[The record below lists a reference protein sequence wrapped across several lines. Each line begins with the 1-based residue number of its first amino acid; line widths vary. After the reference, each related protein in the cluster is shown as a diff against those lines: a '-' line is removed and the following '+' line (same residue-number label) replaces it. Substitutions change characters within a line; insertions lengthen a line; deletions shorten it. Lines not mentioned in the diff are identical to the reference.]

1 MKFTALRRILVVL
14 ACGFLALAQRVPA
27 QTYVQLV
34 DVPDY
39 TWYAGCFGTA
49 TGNLMG
55 YWDRHGMDD
64 FYTGPTAGGVAPL
77 DTWSAANKGI
87 RSMWASKAGVD
98 GRPSTQPCHIDDY
111 WVNYQ
116 TDNNYSYESTAADPY
131 ITAARTEHAPDCI
144 GDFIGLSQKKWTNL
158 GGECDGN
165 IDAYSYSFWDKTGQ
179 RRNNYSF
186 TNTTG
191 QYIPDIQSGLRAWA
205 KYRGYEA
212 DVFTQLTSF
221 NPERTGSGGFSY
233 ADVKAEINAGYPI
246 LCFLQPRNELS
257 RSLANPTAMARA
269 NPEIH
274 GVMIYGYIDDPG
286 LGAPESVLIRTSW
299 GLGSQSVVEWTQS
312 NWLNLFP
319 VRGVIGF
326 HPKPKI
332 TSIRRDGGNVT
343 IDWDGP
349 ASQVQDVST
358 GNIRPAHGYQ
368 LEGSPTLFPAD
379 FRPVGPVTTDRP
391 FTVLAPEQTMFYR
404 LRLVPQ

>member
-1 MKFTALRRILVVL
+1 MFMKCTALRRILVVL

-98 GRPSTQPCHIDDY
+98 GRPSAQPGHIDDY

-191 QYIPDIQSGLRAWA
+191 QYIPDIQSIGAS
-205 KYRGYEA
+205 
-212 DVFTQLTSF
+212 VPF
-221 NPERTGSGGFSY
+221 NQRF
-233 ADVKAEINAGYPI
+233 I
-246 LCFLQPRNELS
+246 QR
-257 RSLANPTAMARA
+257 
-269 NPEIH
+269 
-274 GVMIYGYIDDPG
+274 
-286 LGAPESVLIRTSW
+286 
-299 GLGSQSVVEWTQS
+299 
-312 NWLNLFP
+312 
-319 VRGVIGF
+319 
-326 HPKPKI
+326 
-332 TSIRRDGGNVT
+332 
-343 IDWDGP
+343 
-349 ASQVQDVST
+349 
-358 GNIRPAHGYQ
+358 
-368 LEGSPTLFPAD
+368 
-379 FRPVGPVTTDRP
+379 
-391 FTVLAPEQTMFYR
+391 
-404 LRLVPQ
+404 